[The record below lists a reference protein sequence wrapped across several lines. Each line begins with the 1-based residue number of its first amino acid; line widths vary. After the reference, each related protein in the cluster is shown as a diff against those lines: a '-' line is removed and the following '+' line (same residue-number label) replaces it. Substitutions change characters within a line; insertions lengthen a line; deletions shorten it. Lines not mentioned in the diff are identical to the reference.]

1 VRTTKRHDGND
12 PIGLAP
18 NSGRTVKLGL
28 HNEIPDYKVEVEP
41 RSATADVSHSI
52 SSPGIAPDGRQY
64 VVCHLEN
71 FGSILCTV
79 RLVKVNK
86 HGEA

>member
-1 VRTTKRHDGND
+1 MRTAKRDEEH
-12 PIGLAP
+12 ITIELAS
-18 NSGRTVKLGL
+18 NSGKTVRLGL

-41 RSATADVSHSI
+41 SSATADVSHSI
-52 SSPGIAPDGRQY
+52 SSPGIAADGRQY

-71 FGSILCTV
+71 FGSVPCTV
-79 RLVKVNK
+79 RLVNVDK

>member
-1 VRTTKRHDGND
+1 MRTTKRDDGHD
-12 PIGLAP
+12 PIKPAP
-18 NSGRTVKLGL
+18 NSGEAVKLGL
-28 HNEIPDYKVEVEP
+28 HDEIPKYDVEVEP
-41 RSATADVSHSI
+41 SSATADVTYSI

-71 FGSILCTV
+71 FGSVPCTV
-79 RLVKVNK
+79 RLVKINK